1 MVASYSNLNGGVA
14 IKTRPTFKP
23 VLRAI
28 CVFGFVML
36 IISGVTFAALQSQQV
51 VLAGNT
57 ITSASADLKISL
69 NNVDYGSSFTGFNF
83 TDVVPGGPAVPAAGY
98 SFYLKNSGSTL
109 STVKVAV
116 GTTPTN
122 LSSVDLSKV
131 NVVFTRVP
139 GGTSQSF
146 TLSSLMSAY
155 LTGGLALTDPLANS
169 STSQYK
175 VQVSMTTDAFSGP
188 SASLSNID
196 FIFTGLAQ

>member
-1 MVASYSNLNGGVA
+1 MNRRSTLKS
-14 IKTRPTFKP
+14 
-23 VLRAI
+23 VLRVVG
-28 CVFGFVML
+28 VFIIVML
-36 IISGVTFAALQSQQV
+36 IISGVTFAALQSQQA

-98 SFYLKNSGSTL
+98 SFYLKNAGSTP

-146 TLSSLMSAY
+146 TLSALMSAY
-155 LTGGLALTDPLANS
+155 LTGGVALTDTLASN

-175 VQVSMTTDAFSGP
+175 VQVSMAADAFNGP